1 MRAIGALTRSAFDA
15 YLEAV
20 WWCSLYDVL
29 RFDWVKRRAE
39 QAVANINQIGQQIDE
54 EVRRAAAS
62 STPLQ

>member
-20 WWCSLYDVL
+20 WWCSLYHVL

-39 QAVANINQIGQQIDE
+39 RAVANINQIAQQIDTE
-54 EVRRAAAS
+54 
-62 STPLQ
+62 LQQRSFKPML